1 MNAAKQEMFE
11 SVRAV
16 VSGRLR
22 DEAQVRE
29 LAHRVSEES
38 TALRRRVERAVGY
51 ARAGL
56 RLEACAE
63 AEAEPTVFELAAAF
77 DADVMRQ
84 WRSLC
89 AKNKLPVQDEIGA
102 EAIAEIEEA
111 IALTAPLRS
120 RLALMRRLVLSDA
133 SAWHRLEVLRELIS
147 RDPDN
152 PAWHE
157 DRAALEPVAADEL
170 GDRFEDDL
178 GKGDLG
184 TGDLED
190 AETCVSRLEDGKWH
204 WSGAGKI
211 GAQLRTRLDRALAA
225 RTAGE
230 AREAVA
236 QLDAE
241 WSAENESG
249 ARAAMERWR
258 DLEQRMLSF
267 GGDMPGDL
275 LARVDEVGAW
285 LSARESDVA
294 AIREN
299 RDRVSTLERLA
310 QDESATLLQL
320 RTALRAAEQTIEGV
334 PDDVRASAE
343 RRIDAFERAARTKRV
358 ALVAAAVVV
367 LVSAVVAT
375 VMLLRAAER
384 DKRVDDMAR
393 AVVSNVEAGRLEE
406 ADRQLGEAEKDPAA
420 AGTPQLA
427 DARKRLAA
435 ARDAIAEKSRQFT
448 ALMAEAGDAESPAA
462 KPDRIEEAKQ
472 FVQTDAEQS
481 AVADWIKRHGRST
494 ESRRTARMQ
503 EGVDRAKATVREI
516 ADAAPTGDA
525 SWDGRYTGW
534 ESALA
539 DVQRQYGE
547 FPEVMEQVRVGR
559 TAIAAQRAKTD
570 AARVETGRVGK
581 LAVLGAAAT
590 APAALASALETYSAE
605 HPDSAEAKDFTQ
617 ALAARPSW
625 DALAAWSAV
634 SPRPTVALA
643 DRPQKDRDAALAA
656 VEGYAAAHPASPYNA
671 SIAALKPLLGPAPS
685 WRSWLTEKLTS
696 MESLTYW
703 MTETKDGLRWYS
715 RTDPRRASMQ
725 SQGGVNFRALTVIQG
740 KTAKDSFEKFE
751 QLKVKSEGPSPQMA
765 FAKQLTDLLDND
777 EKAVNDI
784 DAAFDAISALRENES
799 MDGALAASL
808 MRGMLEAMAP
818 EMPEVLRPQLEQAAK
833 RIAREKPDDID
844 WLNPRDTDAR
854 TRSRA
859 ARGAMREAAQPELW
873 RKAYVSAVA
882 AACAPLAQAYDA
894 AGVLVKPDGKATV
907 LSPGAG
913 GPAAGT
919 ALWVAEPPVGD
930 TPGTMIKL
938 GTAKGGGAVDFEPAA
953 NTVPAGTLVFITKG
967 GGTP

>member
-22 DEAQVRE
+22 DDAQVRE

-120 RLALMRRLVLSDA
+120 RPALMRRLVLSDA

-184 TGDLED
+184 D
-190 AETCVSRLEDGKWH
+190 AETCVSRLQDGKWH

-211 GAQLRTRLDRALAA
+211 GTQLRARLDRALAD

-258 DLEQRMLSF
+258 DLEQRMLSY

-275 LARVDEVGAW
+275 LARVDEVEAW
-285 LSARESDVA
+285 LSARESDAA

-299 RDRVSTLERLA
+299 RDRVNTLERLV
-310 QDESATLLQL
+310 QDESATLPKL
-320 RTALRAAEQTIEGV
+320 RTALRVAEQTVEGV

-343 RRIDAFERAARTKRV
+343 RRIDAFERAARTKRF
-358 ALVAAAVVV
+358 ALVAASVVV

-375 VMLLRAAER
+375 VLLLRAAER

-393 AVVSNVEAGRLEE
+393 AVISNVEAGRLEE
-406 ADRQLGEAEKDPAA
+406 ADRQLGEAEQDPAA

-462 KPDRIEEAKQ
+462 KPDRIEEAKH

-481 AVADWIKRHGRST
+481 AVADWIRRHGRST
-494 ESRRTARMQ
+494 ESRRSARMQ

-516 ADAAPTGDA
+516 ADAVPTGDA

-547 FPEVMEQVRVGR
+547 FTEVMEQLRVGR
-559 TAIAAQRAKTD
+559 TAIAAQRSKTD
-570 AARVETGRVGK
+570 AVRVESARVGK

-590 APAALASALETYSAE
+590 TPAALAVALETYSAD
-605 HPDSAEAKDFTQ
+605 HPDSEEAKDFAQ
-617 ALAARPSW
+617 ALAARPTW

-634 SPRPTVALA
+634 TPRPTAALA
-643 DRPQKDRDAALAA
+643 DRAQKDRDAAIAA
-656 VEGYAAAHPASPYNA
+656 AEGYEAEHPGSPYNS
-671 SIAALKPLLGPAPS
+671 SIAALKPLLAPAPS
-685 WRSWLTEKLTS
+685 WRAWLAEKLTS

-703 MTETKDGLRWYS
+703 MTETKDGKRWYS
-715 RTDPRRASMQ
+715 RTDPRLAPLQTQAGANSRT
-725 SQGGVNFRALTVIQG
+725 FLVIQG
-740 KTAKDSFEKFE
+740 KSAKDGFEKFD
-751 QLKVKSEGPSPQMA
+751 QLQTKAEGPSPQMT
-765 FAKQLTDLLDND
+765 FAKQLTDLLEDD

-784 DAAFDAISALRENES
+784 DAAFDAIAALRDTES

-818 EMPEVLRPQLEQAAK
+818 EMPEVLRPQMEQAAK

-859 ARGAMREAAQPELW
+859 ARAAMREAAQPELW
-873 RKAYVSAVA
+873 RKAYLSALVA
-882 AACAPLAQAYDA
+882 ACMPLVQAYEA

-919 ALWVAEPPVGD
+919 ALWVAEPAVGD

-953 NTVPAGTLVFITKG
+953 NTVPAGTLVFTTKR

>member
-22 DEAQVRE
+22 EEAQVRE
-29 LAHRVSEES
+29 LAYRVSEES

-84 WRSLC
+84 WRTLC

-102 EAIAEIEEA
+102 EAVAEIEEA

-133 SAWHRLEVLRELIS
+133 SVWHRLEVLRELIS

-152 PAWHE
+152 HAWQE
-157 DRAALEPVAADEL
+157 DRATLEPVAADEL

-178 GKGDLG
+178 GK
-184 TGDLED
+184 GDLED

-211 GAQLRTRLDRALAA
+211 GAQLRTRLDRALSE

-236 QLDAE
+236 VLDAE
-241 WSAENESG
+241 WSAENEPG

-258 DLEQRMLSF
+258 DLEQRMLSY
-267 GGDMPGDL
+267 GGDMPADL
-275 LARVDEVGAW
+275 LARVDEVESW
-285 LSARESDVA
+285 LSGRESDA
-294 AIREN
+294 AAVREN
-299 RDRVSTLERLA
+299 RDRVSALERMVHDDA
-310 QDESATLLQL
+310 ATLPKL
-320 RTALRAAEQTIEGV
+320 RTALRAAEQTVEGV
-334 PDDVRASAE
+334 PDDIRAGAE
-343 RRIDAFERAARTKRV
+343 RRIDAFERAARTRRL

-367 LVSAVVAT
+367 LVAAVTAT
-375 VMLLRAAER
+375 VMLLRTAER
-384 DKRVDDMAR
+384 DKHVDDLAR
-393 AVVSNVEAGRLEE
+393 AVVSNVESGRLDE
-406 ADRQLGEAEKDPAA
+406 AERQLGEAEKDPAA

-427 DARKRLAA
+427 DARKRLVA
-435 ARDAIAEKSRQFT
+435 ARDAVAEKSRRFT
-448 ALMAEAGDAESPAA
+448 ALMAEAGDAESTGA
-462 KPDRIEEAKQ
+462 KPDRIEEAKE
-472 FVQTDAEQS
+472 FVQTEAEQS
-481 AVADWIKRHGRST
+481 AVADWIRRHGRST
-494 ESRRTARMQ
+494 ESRRIARMQ
-503 EGVDRAKATVREI
+503 EGVDRAKVTVREI

-570 AARVETGRVGK
+570 AARVEAGRIGK

-590 APAALASALETYSAE
+590 TPAALASALEAYSAE
-605 HPDSAEAKDFTQ
+605 HPDSAETKEFAQ
-617 ALAARPSW
+617 AIASRPAW
-625 DALAAWSAV
+625 DAVAAWAAV
-634 SPRPTVALA
+634 TPRPTKALA
-643 DRPQKDRDAALAA
+643 DQPQKDRDAALSM
-656 VEGYAAAHPASPYNA
+656 VEVYAAAQPSSPYNT
-671 SIAALKPLLGPAPS
+671 SIEALKPLLAPAPS

-703 MTETKDGLRWYS
+703 MTETKDGARWYS

-725 SQGGVNFRALTVIQG
+725 TQGGVNFRALTVLQG
-740 KTAKDSFEKFE
+740 KTAKESFEKFE
-751 QLKVKSEGPSPQMA
+751 QLKVKSEGPSPQMT

-777 EKAVNDI
+777 EKAVNDM

-818 EMPEVLRPQLEQAAK
+818 EMPEAVRSQMEQAAK
-833 RIAREKPDDID
+833 RISREKPDEID

-859 ARGAMREAAQPELW
+859 ARAALREAAQPELW
-873 RKAYVSAVA
+873 RKAYVSALA
-882 AACAPLAQAYDA
+882 SACAPLAQVYEP

-907 LSPGAG
+907 LAPAAAGIASGTVLWIAESPVAGAPGAM
-913 GPAAGT
+913 
-919 ALWVAEPPVGD
+919 VR
-930 TPGTMIKL
+930 I
-938 GTAKGGGAVDFEPAA
+938 GTAKGGGAVEFEPAA
-953 NTVPAGTLVFITKG
+953 NTVPAGTMVFAAKR